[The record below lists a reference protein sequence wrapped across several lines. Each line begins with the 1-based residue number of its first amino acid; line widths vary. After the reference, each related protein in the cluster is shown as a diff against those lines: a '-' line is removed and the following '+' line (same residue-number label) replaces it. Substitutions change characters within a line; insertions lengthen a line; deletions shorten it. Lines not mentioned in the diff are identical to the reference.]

1 MFQLKDAQIRINE
14 NTGSLELEVFRFGS
28 LTEAAEITVVTTPG
42 TGVHGKNY
50 QDITQTLR
58 FEAGEAKKT
67 VSVNIL
73 ENTFIEGDKDFSVE
87 LTNPTNAH
95 IFSGNYKTKV
105 IITDNDSETSVK
117 QLIKS
122 KKHFVTKVL
131 NRELLCSGDFSAGDK
146 IEIFDTKATLI
157 CKKEISAQSNEFRLP
172 LQNLSNGTYL
182 IQIQHNS
189 ETETHKIIL

>member
-1 MFQLKDAQIRINE
+1 MSTSAHVVELRVTGTKSAASLATIVRLQNVNVLQKDVKGMFQLKDAQIRIDE
-14 NTGSLELEVFRFGS
+14 NTGALELEVFRFGS

-105 IITDNDSETSVK
+105 IITHTE
-117 QLIKS
+117 
-122 KKHFVTKVL
+122 
-131 NRELLCSGDFSAGDK
+131 
-146 IEIFDTKATLI
+146 
-157 CKKEISAQSNEFRLP
+157 SNHE
-172 LQNLSNGTYL
+172 
-182 IQIQHNS
+182 
-189 ETETHKIIL
+189 K